1 MFRAGARKRDRMI
14 MHNEKKDSE
23 LIAEY
28 YDMYE
33 QKVYRLAYAVLG
45 DAWQAEEAVQ
55 ETFLKL
61 ISCRDM
67 VRRMSE
73 SKRTA
78 YITKMAKNIAIDM
91 YRSNKRASESV
102 STFVGDETSAETL
115 ENAVWN
121 RSADFGRDM
130 ADEVEK
136 RQLVKDVLERLSG
149 DDALILQLR
158 IIRQLSVRETS
169 AIMNM
174 SESAVRKRYERAIK
188 RAHKL
193 LVKEMM
199 LYGE

>member
-1 MFRAGARKRDRMI
+1 MFRAGARKRDGMI
-14 MHNEKKDSE
+14 MHNEKRDSE

-45 DAWQAEEAVQ
+45 DVWQAEEAVQ

-61 ISCRDM
+61 ISCRDT

-121 RSADFGRDM
+121 HRADFGRDM
-130 ADEVEK
+130 ADEVEN
-136 RQLVKDVLERLSG
+136 RQLVKDVLERMSG
-149 DDALILQLR
+149 DDALVLQLR
-158 IIRQLSVRETS
+158 IIRQLSVRETA

-174 SESAVRKRYERAIK
+174 SEPAVRKRYERAVK

-193 LVKEMM
+193 LMKEMI
-199 LYGE
+199 LDGE

>member
-1 MFRAGARKRDRMI
+1 MMI

-45 DAWQAEEAVQ
+45 NVWQAEEAVQ

-130 ADEVEK
+130 SDEVEK
-136 RQLVKDVLERLSG
+136 RLLVKAVLERLSG

-174 SESAVRKRYERAIK
+174 SEPAVRKRYERAIK

>member
-14 MHNEKKDSE
+14 MHNEKRDSE

-45 DAWQAEEAVQ
+45 DVWQAEEAVQ

-61 ISCRDM
+61 ISCRDT

-102 STFVGDETSAETL
+102 SAFVGDETSAETL

-121 RSADFGRDM
+121 HSADSGRDM

-188 RAHKL
+188 RARKL

>member
-14 MHNEKKDSE
+14 MHNEKRDSE

-45 DAWQAEEAVQ
+45 DVWQAEEAVQ

-61 ISCRDM
+61 ISCRDT

-91 YRSNKRASESV
+91 YRSNRRASESV

-121 RSADFGRDM
+121 HSADSGRDM

-158 IIRQLSVRETS
+158 IIRQLSVRETA

-174 SESAVRKRYERAIK
+174 SEPAVRKRYERAVK

>member
-14 MHNEKKDSE
+14 MHNEKRDSE

-61 ISCRDM
+61 ISCRDT

-102 STFVGDETSAETL
+102 SAFVGDETSAETL

-121 RSADFGRDM
+121 HSADTGRDM
-130 ADEVEK
+130 ADEVEN

-158 IIRQLSVRETS
+158 IIRQLSVRETA

-174 SESAVRKRYERAIK
+174 SEPAVRKRYERAVK

>member
-14 MHNEKKDSE
+14 MHNEKRDSE

-45 DAWQAEEAVQ
+45 DVWQAEEAVQ

-61 ISCRDM
+61 ISCRDT

-121 RSADFGRDM
+121 HSADFGRDM
-130 ADEVEK
+130 ADEVEN

-158 IIRQLSVRETS
+158 IIRQLSVRETA

-174 SESAVRKRYERAIK
+174 SEPAVRKRYERAVK

>member
-14 MHNEKKDSE
+14 MHNEKRDSE

-45 DAWQAEEAVQ
+45 DVWQAEEAVQ

-61 ISCRDM
+61 ISCRDT

-121 RSADFGRDM
+121 HSADSGRDM
-130 ADEVEK
+130 ADEVEN

-158 IIRQLSVRETS
+158 IIRQLSVRETA

-174 SESAVRKRYERAIK
+174 SEPAVRKRYERAVK

>member
-14 MHNEKKDSE
+14 MHNEKRDSE

-45 DAWQAEEAVQ
+45 DVWQAEEAVQ

-61 ISCRDM
+61 ISCRDT

-91 YRSNKRASESV
+91 YRSNRRASESV
-102 STFVGDETSAETL
+102 STFVGDETSTETL

-121 RSADFGRDM
+121 HSADSGRDM
-130 ADEVEK
+130 ADEVEN

-158 IIRQLSVRETS
+158 IIRQLSVRETA

-174 SESAVRKRYERAIK
+174 SEPAVRKRYERAVK

>member
-1 MFRAGARKRDRMI
+1 MFRAGARKRDMMI

-45 DAWQAEEAVQ
+45 DVWQAEEAVQ

-91 YRSNKRASESV
+91 YRSNNRASGRV
-102 STFVGDETSAETL
+102 STFVGDEISAETL

-136 RQLVKDVLERLSG
+136 RQLVKAVLERLSG

-174 SESAVRKRYERAIK
+174 SEPAVRKRYERAIK

>member
-14 MHNEKKDSE
+14 MHNEKRDSE

-45 DAWQAEEAVQ
+45 DVWQAEEAVQ

-102 STFVGDETSAETL
+102 SAFVGDETSAETL

-121 RSADFGRDM
+121 HSADSGRDM

-188 RAHKL
+188 RARKL

>member
-14 MHNEKKDSE
+14 MHNEKRDSE

-45 DAWQAEEAVQ
+45 DVWQAEEVVQ

-61 ISCRDM
+61 ISCRDT

-121 RSADFGRDM
+121 HSADSGRDM
-130 ADEVEK
+130 ADEVEN

-158 IIRQLSVRETS
+158 IIRQLSVRETA

-174 SESAVRKRYERAIK
+174 SEPAVRKRYERAVK

>member
-14 MHNEKKDSE
+14 MHNEKRDSE

-61 ISCRDM
+61 ISCRDT

-102 STFVGDETSAETL
+102 SAFVGDETSAETL

-121 RSADFGRDM
+121 HSADSGRDM
-130 ADEVEK
+130 ADEVEN

-158 IIRQLSVRETS
+158 IIRQLSVRETA

-174 SESAVRKRYERAIK
+174 SEPAVRKRYERAVK

>member
-45 DAWQAEEAVQ
+45 DVWQAEEAVQ

-61 ISCRDM
+61 ISCRDT

-102 STFVGDETSAETL
+102 SAFVGDETSAETL

-121 RSADFGRDM
+121 HSADSGRDM

-188 RAHKL
+188 RARKL

>member
-1 MFRAGARKRDRMI
+1 

-102 STFVGDETSAETL
+102 STFVGDETL

>member
-1 MFRAGARKRDRMI
+1 M
-14 MHNEKKDSE
+14 
-23 LIAEY
+23 
-28 YDMYE
+28 
-33 QKVYRLAYAVLG
+33 
-45 DAWQAEEAVQ
+45 
-55 ETFLKL
+55 
-61 ISCRDM
+61 
-67 VRRMSE
+67 
-73 SKRTA
+73 
-78 YITKMAKNIAIDM
+78 
-91 YRSNKRASESV
+91 
-102 STFVGDETSAETL
+102 GDETSAETL

-130 ADEVEK
+130 SDEVEK
-136 RQLVKDVLERLSG
+136 RLLVKAVLERLSG

-158 IIRQLSVRETS
+158 IVRQLSVRETS

>member
-1 MFRAGARKRDRMI
+1 MMI

-45 DAWQAEEAVQ
+45 NVWQAEEAVQ

-91 YRSNKRASESV
+91 YRSNNRASERV
-102 STFVGDETSAETL
+102 SAFVGDEISAETL
-115 ENAVWN
+115 ENAAWN

-136 RQLVKDVLERLSG
+136 RQLVKAVLERLSG

-174 SESAVRKRYERAIK
+174 SEPAVRKRYERAIK

>member
-1 MFRAGARKRDRMI
+1 MFRAGARKRDMMI

-45 DAWQAEEAVQ
+45 NVWQAEEAVQ

-91 YRSNKRASESV
+91 YRSNNRASERV
-102 STFVGDETSAETL
+102 STFVGDEISAETL
-115 ENAVWN
+115 ENAAWN
-121 RSADFGRDM
+121 RSVDFGRDM

-136 RQLVKDVLERLSG
+136 RQLVKAVLERLSG

-174 SESAVRKRYERAIK
+174 SEPAVRKRYERAIK

>member
-1 MFRAGARKRDRMI
+1 MFRAGARKRDMMI

-45 DAWQAEEAVQ
+45 NVWQAEEAVQ

-130 ADEVEK
+130 SDEVEK
-136 RQLVKDVLERLSG
+136 RLLVKAVLERLSG

-174 SESAVRKRYERAIK
+174 SEPAVRKRYERAIK

>member
-14 MHNEKKDSE
+14 MHNEKRDSE

-45 DAWQAEEAVQ
+45 DVWQAEEAVQ

-61 ISCRDM
+61 ISCRDT

-91 YRSNKRASESV
+91 YRSNKRTSESV
-102 STFVGDETSAETL
+102 SSFVGDEISAETL

-121 RSADFGRDM
+121 HSADSGRDM
-130 ADEVEK
+130 ADEVEN

-158 IIRQLSVRETS
+158 IIRQLSVRETA

-174 SESAVRKRYERAIK
+174 SEPAVRKRYERAVK

>member
-1 MFRAGARKRDRMI
+1 MMI

-45 DAWQAEEAVQ
+45 DVWQAEEAVQ

-91 YRSNKRASESV
+91 YRSNNRASGRV
-102 STFVGDETSAETL
+102 STFVGDEISAETL

-136 RQLVKDVLERLSG
+136 RQLVKAVLERLSG

-174 SESAVRKRYERAIK
+174 SEPAVRKRYERAIK

>member
-1 MFRAGARKRDRMI
+1 

-45 DAWQAEEAVQ
+45 DVWQAEEAVQ

-61 ISCRDM
+61 ISCRDA

-91 YRSNKRASESV
+91 YRSNKRTSECV
-102 STFVGDETSAETL
+102 GTFVGDETSTEAF
-115 ENAVWN
+115 ENAIWN
-121 RSADFGRDM
+121 HSADSGRDM
-130 ADEVEK
+130 ADEVEN
-136 RQLVKDVLERLSG
+136 RQLVKDVLEQLSG

-158 IIRQLSVRETS
+158 IIRQLSVRETA

-174 SESAVRKRYERAIK
+174 SEPAVRKRYERAVK

-193 LVKEMM
+193 LVKELM

>member
-61 ISCRDM
+61 ISCRDT

-91 YRSNKRASESV
+91 YRSNRRASESV

-121 RSADFGRDM
+121 HSADSGRDM

-158 IIRQLSVRETS
+158 IIRQLSVRETA

-174 SESAVRKRYERAIK
+174 SEPAVRKRYERAVK

>member
-14 MHNEKKDSE
+14 MHNEKRDSE

-45 DAWQAEEAVQ
+45 DVWQAEEAVQ

-121 RSADFGRDM
+121 HSADSGRDM
-130 ADEVEK
+130 ADEVEN

-158 IIRQLSVRETS
+158 IIRQLSVRETA

-174 SESAVRKRYERAIK
+174 SEPAVRKRYERAVK

>member
-1 MFRAGARKRDRMI
+1 
-14 MHNEKKDSE
+14 MHNEKRDSE

-45 DAWQAEEAVQ
+45 DVWQAEEAVQ

-61 ISCRDM
+61 ISCRDT

-121 RSADFGRDM
+121 HSADSGRDM

-136 RQLVKDVLERLSG
+136 RQLVKTVLERLSG

-158 IIRQLSVRETS
+158 IIRQLSVRETA

-174 SESAVRKRYERAIK
+174 SEPAVRKRYERAVK

>member
-1 MFRAGARKRDRMI
+1 MFRAGARKRDMMI

-45 DAWQAEEAVQ
+45 NVWQAEEAVQ

-91 YRSNKRASESV
+91 YRSNNRASERV
-102 STFVGDETSAETL
+102 RTFVGDEISAETL

-121 RSADFGRDM
+121 RSADFVRDM

-136 RQLVKDVLERLSG
+136 RQLVKTVLERLSG

-174 SESAVRKRYERAIK
+174 SEPAVRKRYERAIK

>member
-91 YRSNKRASESV
+91 YRINKRASERV
-102 STFVGDETSAETL
+102 RTFVGDEISAETL

-158 IIRQLSVRETS
+158 IIRQLSVRETA

-174 SESAVRKRYERAIK
+174 SEPAVRKRYERAVK

>member
-14 MHNEKKDSE
+14 MHNEKRDSE

-45 DAWQAEEAVQ
+45 DVWQAEEAVQ

-61 ISCRDM
+61 ISCRDT

-91 YRSNKRASESV
+91 YRSNKRTSESV
-102 STFVGDETSAETL
+102 STFVGDEISAETL

-121 RSADFGRDM
+121 HSADSGRDM
-130 ADEVEK
+130 ADEVEN

-158 IIRQLSVRETS
+158 IIRQLSVRETA

-174 SESAVRKRYERAIK
+174 SEPAVRKRYERAVK

>member
-1 MFRAGARKRDRMI
+1 MMI

-45 DAWQAEEAVQ
+45 NVWQAEEAVQ

-91 YRSNKRASESV
+91 YRSNNRASERV
-102 STFVGDETSAETL
+102 RTFVGDEISAETL

-121 RSADFGRDM
+121 RSADFVRDM

-136 RQLVKDVLERLSG
+136 RQLVKTVLERLSG

-174 SESAVRKRYERAIK
+174 SEPAVRKRYERAIK

>member
-1 MFRAGARKRDRMI
+1 MMI

-45 DAWQAEEAVQ
+45 NVWQAEEAVQ

-91 YRSNKRASESV
+91 YRSNNRASERV
-102 STFVGDETSAETL
+102 RTFVGDEISAETL

-136 RQLVKDVLERLSG
+136 RQLVKTVLERLSG

-174 SESAVRKRYERAIK
+174 SEPAVRKWYERAIK

>member
-14 MHNEKKDSE
+14 MHNEKRDSE

-45 DAWQAEEAVQ
+45 DVWQAEEAVQ

-61 ISCRDM
+61 ISCRDT

-91 YRSNKRASESV
+91 YRSNRRASESV

-121 RSADFGRDM
+121 HSADSGRDM
-130 ADEVEK
+130 ADEVEN

-158 IIRQLSVRETS
+158 IIRQLSVRETA

-174 SESAVRKRYERAIK
+174 SEPAVRKRYERAVK

>member
-102 STFVGDETSAETL
+102 STFVGDETL